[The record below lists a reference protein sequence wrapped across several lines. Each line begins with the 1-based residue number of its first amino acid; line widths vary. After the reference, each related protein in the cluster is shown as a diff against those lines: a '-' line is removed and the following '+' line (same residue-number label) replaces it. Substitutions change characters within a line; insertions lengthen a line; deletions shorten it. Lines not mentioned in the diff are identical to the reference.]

1 MPKFYEGDFV
11 RVVEAP
17 DLAKALP
24 HERVA
29 WAKIEKDE
37 VLYVKRARALR
48 LEVCSFYARYKFWF
62 PTTCLALIPEE
73 EKDLYLAIW
82 ELQER

>member
-11 RVVEAP
+11 RVVEA
-17 DLAKALP
+17 
-24 HERVA
+24 
-29 WAKIEKDE
+29 
-37 VLYVKRARALR
+37 
-48 LEVCSFYARYKFWF
+48 
-62 PTTCLALIPEE
+62 TCLALIPEE